1 MLDWRS
7 DWCLWTLCLDLR
19 KKYACVCVYLCVCEC
34 GVWSEMCNHLRRT
47 ILKNWLWWKGQQQTC
62 WNDQQ
67 SKHEHTEVEDR
78 VCALTLSLNMPIDE
92 VLANADASKG
102 IIRIWVLPERT
113 QVSKPASTYWDVPSA
128 ENRYTANKDSVFRH
142 IVYMVLSWHGIQHVH
157 VDATCL
163 WFQRLMGRWHP
174 DCSATCVGGLF
185 RRYTQA

>member
-1 MLDWRS
+1 M
-7 DWCLWTLCLDLR
+7 
-19 KKYACVCVYLCVCEC
+19 
-34 GVWSEMCNHLRRT
+34 
-47 ILKNWLWWKGQQQTC
+47 KGQQQTC

-113 QVSKPASTYWDVPSA
+113 QVFQPASTYWDVPSA

-142 IVYMVLSWHGIQHVH
+142 IVYMVLSWHGIQHC
-157 VDATCL
+157 TCGCHL
-163 WFQRLMGRWHP
+163 FMIFRGWWADDILIVLLP
-174 DCSATCVGGLF
+174 VSEVYLGGTHKHTLQ
-185 RRYTQA
+185 YTHSECRQ